1 MEAGCRPLARGR
13 IFKPVLPEC
22 HHRLAFPDENAA
34 ADRAIA
40 LFVSQTRWLLIP
52 MRWFKKEAPKEIWDE
67 PIEEPTGDIQ
77 AANRIRA
84 ICRSAASS
92 AEKIG
97 GAADRSHATIKPEIE
112 RYERA
117 AKVAMETAIKI
128 SDGLLRDAAV
138 RQIVEL
144 CLKANHTTTA
154 RTLFRAI
161 QSKLI
166 RDDVLKDHPL
176 VGAE

>member
-1 MEAGCRPLARGR
+1 M
-13 IFKPVLPEC
+13 
-22 HHRLAFPDENAA
+22 H
-34 ADRAIA
+34 
-40 LFVSQTRWLLIP
+40 
-52 MRWFKKEAPKEIWDE
+52 WFKKERPREIWDE
-67 PIEEPTGDIQ
+67 AIESPLGDIE
-77 AANRIRA
+77 AAHRIRE

-97 GAADRSHATIKPEIE
+97 GAADRTHKKIKPEVE

-117 AKVAMETAIKI
+117 AKVAMAIATKI

-138 RQIVEL
+138 RQIIEL

-161 QSKLI
+161 QSRSI
-166 RDDVLKDHPL
+166 SQEVLREHPTL
-176 VGAE
+176 GGE

>member
-1 MEAGCRPLARGR
+1 M
-13 IFKPVLPEC
+13 
-22 HHRLAFPDENAA
+22 
-34 ADRAIA
+34 
-40 LFVSQTRWLLIP
+40 Q
-52 MRWFKKEAPKEIWDE
+52 WFKKDSPKEVWDE
-67 PIEEPTGDIQ
+67 AIEWPIGDIE
-77 AANRIRA
+77 AAHKIRE

-97 GAADRSHATIKPEIE
+97 AAADRSHAKIKPEVE

-117 AKVAMETAIKI
+117 AKVAMEIAMKI

-138 RQIVEL
+138 RQLIEL

-161 QSKLI
+161 QSKSI
-166 RDDVLKDHPL
+166 SQEVLKEFPSL
-176 VGAE
+176 GSE

>member
-1 MEAGCRPLARGR
+1 M
-13 IFKPVLPEC
+13 
-22 HHRLAFPDENAA
+22 
-34 ADRAIA
+34 
-40 LFVSQTRWLLIP
+40 Q
-52 MRWFKKEAPKEIWDE
+52 WFKKDRPKEIWDE
-67 PIEEPTGDIQ
+67 AIESPIGDIE
-77 AANRIRA
+77 AAHKIRE

-97 GAADRSHATIKPEIE
+97 SAADRSHVKIKPEVE

-117 AKVAMETAIKI
+117 AKVAMKIAMQI

-138 RQIVEL
+138 RQLIEL

-161 QSKLI
+161 QSQSI
-166 RDDVLKDHPL
+166 SQEVLREYPSL
-176 VGAE
+176 GGE

>member
-1 MEAGCRPLARGR
+1 M
-13 IFKPVLPEC
+13 
-22 HHRLAFPDENAA
+22 
-34 ADRAIA
+34 
-40 LFVSQTRWLLIP
+40 Q
-52 MRWFKKEAPKEIWDE
+52 WFKKDAPKEIWDE
-67 PIEEPTGDIQ
+67 PIEEPIGDIQ
-77 AANRIRA
+77 AAHRIRA

-97 GAADRSHATIKPEIE
+97 ASADRSQAKIESEVE

-117 AKVAMETAIKI
+117 AKVAMEIAMKI

-166 RDDVLKDHPL
+166 SDDVLKEHPL
-176 VGAE
+176 LGTA

>member
-1 MEAGCRPLARGR
+1 MWR
-13 IFKPVLPEC
+13 FNKTK
-22 HHRLAFPDENAA
+22 
-34 ADRAIA
+34 
-40 LFVSQTRWLLIP
+40 QTD
-52 MRWFKKEAPKEIWDE
+52 IWDE
-67 PIEEPTGDIQ
+67 AIEWPIGDIE
-77 AANRIRA
+77 AAHKIRE

-97 GAADRSHATIKPEIE
+97 GAADRSHEKIKPEVE

-117 AKVAMETAIKI
+117 AKVAMEIATRI
-128 SDGLLRDAAV
+128 SDDLLRDAAV

-161 QSKLI
+161 QSKSISQDL
-166 RDDVLKDHPL
+166 LKEHPSL
-176 VGAE
+176 GGE